1 MHMYN
6 NGQSLESKQKNWD
19 LLINVGS
26 ITVQQCKV
34 FRRITEKQQIF
45 SLKSMDLD

>member
-19 LLINVGS
+19 LLINVSS
-26 ITVQQCKV
+26 IIVQQ
-34 FRRITEKQQIF
+34 IETANI
-45 SLKSMDLD
+45 